1 MISFK
6 QYFNLW
12 EATSRR
18 DFLKMLSGAAAG
30 VASLGRVPAA
40 VSHADDMSDSFWFRT
55 CAMCGQYSKSPLK
68 GGMRAFTQGTN
79 GGFWKLTSDN
89 WRICSSCWSIMDKY
103 WRDPARQREAQD
115 RKNARRD
122 PSRHL
127 KKLDIPLKT
136 WAQRKLPHTFTS
148 NDRGEYDY
156 DDVVRGV
163 SEARSQPGEP
173 VEGIDRFIEW
183 MELAKGDL
191 MTPGLIADIRAF
203 IDKSG
208 CPKIKFERLSGALG
222 ISTEAE
228 CVVSSGS
235 LNSSMTQMLYVIFHE
250 LAHQYQYSK
259 HGEDFAGDIFLGDK
273 SALESAKD
281 LLKIENI
288 ADRYAHR
295 IVKHLMDKH
304 NLKFDGIHLVYKN
317 YTPAEIAVHVNGVR
331 NMVKQQG
338 LTTVE
343 AVNQFIYNMIKTVV
357 KPTIKTRTYS
367 SSTNDK

>member
-1 MISFK
+1 MISFR
-6 QYFNLW
+6 QYIR
-12 EATSRR
+12 EATDRR
-18 DFLKMLSGAAAG
+18 SFLKMLSGAAAG
-30 VASLGRVPAA
+30 AASLGIPSLVKPA
-40 VSHADDMSDSFWFRT
+40 VGISGRCEICGNMSTSRRR
-55 CAMCGQYSKSPLK
+55 
-68 GGMRAFTQGTN
+68 GMRVIIFP
-79 GGFWKLTSDN
+79 LRYDDLL
-89 WRICSSCWSIMDKY
+89 ICSKCWSHWAKY
-103 WRDPARQREAQD
+103 WAHPDRLKDERDYRIAKKKHDEQT
-115 RKNARRD
+115 RRD
-122 PSRHL
+122 IENRARGKRL
-127 KKLDIPLKT
+127 AAGLPLKT
-136 WAQRKLPHTFTS
+136 WAQQKLPHTFTS

-173 VEGIDRFIEW
+173 VEGLDRFIEW
-183 MELAKGDL
+183 MELAKGDI

-228 CVVSSGS
+228 CVISSGA

-304 NLKFDGIHLVYKN
+304 NLKFDRIHLVYKN

-357 KPTIKTRTYS
+357 KPTIKTRTDS